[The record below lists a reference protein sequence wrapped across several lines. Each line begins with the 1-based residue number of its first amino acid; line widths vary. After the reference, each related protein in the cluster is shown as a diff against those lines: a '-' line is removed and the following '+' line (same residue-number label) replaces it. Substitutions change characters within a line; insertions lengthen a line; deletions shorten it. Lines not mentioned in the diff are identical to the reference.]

1 MKEILGYAVGS
12 VLSFLPPRY
21 RPKVDRSVG
30 IVSGIVEVCVATF
43 LLIFR
48 AIAWMQC
55 KTDVDFRSA
64 AVVAGSSVFGSGIFV
79 LVEFWLN
86 PLHLLF
92 FYFMIEGIV
101 RTLAALGSHQVIGLG
116 PLYIVSSLH
125 NRIDKMRYERSLGP
139 LVADEI
145 VRGEQGYYLKVYSC
159 RPKLH
164 WNPYMTVEFD
174 GEFFQY
180 FKEEY
185 GPPPRRFIYYLRR
198 NPVGRSVVVVDRYQ
212 RDNVLKAEP
221 DRWAGT
227 PNMRDQLSVTF
238 REWRDRGFV
247 TVFLE
252 WYITRRNNRSWYT
265 RH

>member
-1 MKEILGYAVGS
+1 MKAILGYALGS
-12 VLSFLPPRY
+12 ILSFLPPRY
-21 RPKVDRSVG
+21 RPKLDRSVG
-30 IVSGIVEVCVATF
+30 IVSGIVEIFVASV
-43 LLIFR
+43 LLILKTISF
-48 AIAWMQC
+48 MQS
-55 KTDVDFRSA
+55 KTDVDFRTA
-64 AVVAGSSVFGSGIFV
+64 TVVAGSSVFGSGIFV
-79 LVEFWLN
+79 LAEFWFN
-86 PLHLLF
+86 PLHLLL

-101 RTLAALGSHQVIGLG
+101 RTFAAMASRQVIGLG

-125 NRIDKMRYERSLGP
+125 DRIDRKRYERSLGP
-139 LVADEI
+139 LVADET
-145 VRGEQGYYLKVYSC
+145 VRGEHDYDLKVYSC

-185 GPPPRRFIYYLRR
+185 GSRPRRFIYYLRR

-212 RDNVLKAEP
+212 PDNVLKPEP
-221 DRWAGT
+221 DNWAGT
-227 PNMRDQLSVTF
+227 ASLWDQLCVTF

-252 WYITRRNNRSWYT
+252 WYITRRKNRSW
-265 RH
+265 